1 MYYGQNLR
9 LNDIFPY
16 AVNISGI
23 KKVENLVNLIN
34 EDNYNSQINF
44 PYCTMGNYSTTNPQA
59 IDGIKRNLPN
69 FIPAGIYTKLSSD
82 GFDVN
87 LNNRINI
94 DFPYAFMELVL
105 IIMKGEKVAVV
116 LKLG

>member
-23 KKVENLVNLIN
+23 KKVENLINLIN

-44 PYCTMGNYSTTNPQA
+44 PY
-59 IDGIKRNLPN
+59 
-69 FIPAGIYTKLSSD
+69 
-82 GFDVN
+82 
-87 LNNRINI
+87 
-94 DFPYAFMELVL
+94 
-105 IIMKGEKVAVV
+105 
-116 LKLG
+116 